1 MKYINLQVVK
11 SVDSIN
17 LRLLENHFKYDFDTQ
32 TFKEDIAK
40 DYNIDWTK
48 EQILQSDMYVEFN
61 NKIYLKP
68 HVKITY
74 SCNNTESIYF
84 NTIEEVEE
92 FIENTLTNH
101 NNFIKINNN
110 IENGHVNSVINCL
123 KLWDCYIL
131 FIKIFIYWK

>member
-1 MKYINLQVVK
+1 MKYINLQLVK

-40 DYNIDWTK
+40 DYNRDWTK

-110 IENGHVNSVINCL
+110 
-123 KLWDCYIL
+123 
-131 FIKIFIYWK
+131 

>member
-1 MKYINLQVVK
+1 MRYINLQIVK

-32 TFKEDIAK
+32 TFKENIAK
-40 DYNIDWTK
+40 DYDIDWTK

-61 NKIYLKP
+61 DKIYLKP

-74 SCNNTESIYF
+74 SCNNTENIYF

-92 FIENTLTNH
+92 FIETTLTNH

-110 IENGHVNSVINCL
+110 
-123 KLWDCYIL
+123 
-131 FIKIFIYWK
+131 